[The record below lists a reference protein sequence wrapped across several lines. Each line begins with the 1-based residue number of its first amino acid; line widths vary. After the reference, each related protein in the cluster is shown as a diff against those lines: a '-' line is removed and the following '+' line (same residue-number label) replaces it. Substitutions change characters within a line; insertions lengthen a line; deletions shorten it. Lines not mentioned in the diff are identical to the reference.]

1 MDANLD
7 CYQKIGS
14 YFGPPQL
21 KCWLRSYPKINE
33 LILGELS
40 PVNSA

>member
-21 KCWLRSYPKINE
+21 KSWLPSIE
-33 LILGELS
+33 MLATFIS
-40 PVNSA
+40 